1 MDGGVSYILCLA
13 IILQISMKWMSQLP
27 YILEHNEATS
37 SKNCIL
43 FYWQQIQSLLPF
55 HVHFFF
61 LYLMRIIAAVVGDIG
76 RNILSYEGYKWI
88 LVFAA
93 AQSAS
98 FPIMNALL
106 RNTYRGS
113 LSFCMVEDC
122 WTTFFCRAC
131 RKRQG
136 TLGQVFPIAMSQ
148 ILYQW
153 HVS

>member
-1 MDGGVSYILCLA
+1 MEESLIFYAWLLFFKYLWNEWASCPTYWSIMKQPALRIAFCSIGSRFRVSFLFMYI
-13 IILQISMKWMSQLP
+13 
-27 YILEHNEATS
+27 
-37 SKNCIL
+37 
-43 FYWQQIQSLLPF
+43 
-55 HVHFFF
+55 FFF